1 MYPSLVLFNFL
12 VSFFLTLSMLQISF
26 RLFLGNNPSLPESVS
41 LVLQLIKMEHFLHE
55 KADECKALNE
65 KIADQN
71 AEMEKSKK
79 ERELEVTKL
88 KKDVKVMQEKLDI
101 KTKEFDEKN
110 GKREDK
116 HSFHGKNG
124 VSKLTDE
131 LKEELKKVKEEKD
144 KVLSVSTRCFS
155 FMRLMVF
162 A

>member
-1 MYPSLVLFNFL
+1 
-12 VSFFLTLSMLQISF
+12 MLQIPF
-26 RLFLGNNPSLPESVS
+26 RFILGNNPSLPESVS

-101 KTKEFDEKN
+101 KAKEFDDKI

-116 HSFHGKNG
+116 HNYHGKNG

-144 KVLSVSTRCFS
+144 KVRNFLHSLFS
-155 FMRLMVF
+155 FIP
-162 A
+162 